1 MTDLI
6 TRLERADRW
15 DRDWLTKSLA
25 DAPKRFAELP
35 VAIRSRVKRP
45 ALRAQEKDTN
55 A

>member
-6 TRLERADRW
+6 THLKAATGP
-15 DRDWLTKSLA
+15 DRDWLNKSLA